1 MVRLWKNMGREE
13 GQALIET
20 AIAVP
25 IILILV
31 LGVVYLSKAYNYKN
45 DMTHLANEAA
55 RYATVNYDCGAPNC
69 IEPLVKSD
77 AETAYL
83 RDPVTGVT
91 VSICI
96 DDPSYSPGA
105 PHPAGGR
112 VKATVTL
119 PNYQVLPSFLGFF
132 GITKTREANATM
144 YQEQAYPGIGPTA
157 HYDTVSC
164 P

>member
-1 MVRLWKNMGREE
+1 MVRFRKSMRREE

-25 IILILV
+25 VILILV

-55 RYATVNYDCGAPNC
+55 RYATVNYNCGAPSC

-77 AETAYL
+77 AESQYL
-83 RDPVTGVT
+83 RDNVI
-91 VSICI
+91 VSLCI
-96 DDPSYSPGA
+96 DDPAYSPGA

-112 VKATVTL
+112 VKAIVTL
-119 PNYQVLPSFLGFF
+119 PGYDVLPKFLGFF
-132 GITKTREANATM
+132 GITKTLTADATM

-157 HYDTVSC
+157 YYDTVAC